1 MPVVPLD
8 AALDEAEP
16 ACVERD
22 DGGTDV
28 GELQQAEAEEEEDVT
43 MFEDLTMF

>member
-16 ACVERD
+16 LD

-28 GELQQAEAEEEEDVT
+28 GELQQAEAEEEEDITMSEDIT
-43 MFEDLTMF
+43 MF